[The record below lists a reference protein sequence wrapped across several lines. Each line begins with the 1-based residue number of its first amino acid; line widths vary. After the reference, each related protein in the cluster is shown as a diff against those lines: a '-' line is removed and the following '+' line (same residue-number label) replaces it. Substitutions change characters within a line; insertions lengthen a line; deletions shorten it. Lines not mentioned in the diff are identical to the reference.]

1 VLDQSF
7 FEIKI
12 VEAQFLLYNRSKDE
26 AETIQ
31 FFRDSFINLVL
42 DASSLEVKVSRNS
55 IHEPDEAPER
65 VHLVLHDVQDRS
77 KKVRHPLEELKKK
90 LSMPTNQQ
98 MKLFLVYVLTFKFI
112 FKLWNLN

>member
-1 VLDQSF
+1 MELKLS
-7 FEIKI
+7 KLN
-12 VEAQFLLYNRSKDE
+12 FLLYNRSKDE

-42 DASSLEVKVSRNS
+42 DASSLEVKVSWDS

-77 KKVRHPLEELKKK
+77 KKVRHPLEKLKKNWACR
-90 LSMPTNQQ
+90 LINR
-98 MKLFLVYVLTFKFI
+98 
-112 FKLWNLN
+112 WNFSLCMY

>member
-1 VLDQSF
+1 M
-7 FEIKI
+7 
-12 VEAQFLLYNRSKDE
+12 
-26 AETIQ
+26 
-31 FFRDSFINLVL
+31 L
-42 DASSLEVKVSRNS
+42 DASSLEVKVSWDS
-55 IHEPDEAPER
+55 IHEPDKAPER

-112 FKLWNLN
+112 FKLWNTVSRSWIMCLQKLQIQFLNNLI